1 MKLRTKVTLIISV
14 LLITIFT
21 SIFIFFYM
29 QNTAAIELK
38 EQTYVETLSGLIET
52 KRNAEL
58 ESTRLAV
65 ESIANNP
72 DIKLLFYNQDREGLT
87 KLLLPVFD
95 SIKDRVAQFQF
106 HLPDST
112 SFLRLHKIEKF
123 GDSLK
128 DFRFTVNEANSRKE
142 TVYGIEEGVAGYGL
156 RVVAPMFYDGK
167 HIGSVEYGNDFG
179 QEYLDNLKT
188 AYSMDAFLYRY
199 ELSDGII
206 KNDDT
211 SILAATLDSDP
222 YLVDNSDLLKLADMK
237 PILVIDKTSKSTG
250 IILIPNVDF
259 NGQVSSYTKFIM
271 DRSEIIASRQRLL
284 FVLLLSLF
292 IAVVLVVSIVY
303 MIIKLSLKNI
313 DKLVLGTQRLS
324 QGDFTLKCEVKSKD
338 EIGVLADG
346 FRTMIDSM
354 KLMILEVMSAIKSLD
369 ETSSSLVNSSSIME
383 TQNTSIT
390 HAASD
395 IAAGATSQA
404 EEAEKTLEITS
415 DLAEKLDSMKEM
427 LDRSILEVSDMS
439 KQTHLGNESVSN
451 LNESFTENMNAT
463 LKVGEGVNLLT
474 EKSKNISSIT
484 QTINSIA
491 VQTNLLA
498 LNAAIEAARAGES
511 GRGFAVVAD
520 EVRKLAEQSA
530 SATLE
535 IQTIIKEIE
544 NLIENIQ
551 KMMQITLQKSED
563 SKKLIQ
569 TSSYIFKDIDRS
581 SIDVKTSINGLNDYN
596 VLILDMMQHVLDSIQ
611 NISAVTEESAAAAQE
626 VHSVAQV
633 GTDEV
638 KLIIDVIKKLN
649 VLVEELDTSV
659 SRFKV

>member
-21 SIFIFFYM
+21 SIFIFFYT
-29 QNTAAIELK
+29 QNTTAIELK
-38 EQTYVETLSGLIET
+38 EQTYVETLSSLIET

-65 ESIANNP
+65 ESISNNP
-72 DIKLLFYNQDREGLT
+72 DIQLLFYNQDREGLT

-112 SFLRLHKIEKF
+112 SFLRLHKVEKF

-211 SILAATLDSDP
+211 SILAATLESDP
-222 YLVDNSDLLKLADMK
+222 YLVDNNDLLKLADKK

-271 DRSEIIASRQRLL
+271 DRSEIIASRQSLL
-284 FVLLLSLF
+284 FTLLLSLF

>member
-21 SIFIFFYM
+21 SIFIFFYT
-29 QNTAAIELK
+29 QNTTAIELK
-38 EQTYVETLSGLIET
+38 EQTYVETLSSLIET

-112 SFLRLHKIEKF
+112 SFLRLHKVEKF

-211 SILAATLDSDP
+211 SILAATLESDP
-222 YLVDNSDLLKLADMK
+222 YLVDNNDLLKLADKK

-271 DRSEIIASRQRLL
+271 DRSEIIASRQSLL
-284 FVLLLSLF
+284 FTLLLSLF

>member
-14 LLITIFT
+14 LLVTIFT
-21 SIFIFFYM
+21 SIFIFFYT

-38 EQTYVETLSGLIET
+38 EQTYVETLSSLIET

-72 DIKLLFYNQDREGLT
+72 DIQLLFYNQDREGLT

-112 SFLRLHKIEKF
+112 SFLRLHKLEKF

-179 QEYLDNLKT
+179 QEYLDNLKA

-199 ELSDGII
+199 ELSDKIV
-206 KNDDT
+206 KFDDT
-211 SILAATLDSDP
+211 SLLAATLDSDP
-222 YLVDNSDLLKLADMK
+222 YLVDNSELLKLADKK
-237 PILVIDKTSKSTG
+237 PMIVIDETSKSTG

-271 DRSEIIASRQRLL
+271 DRSDIIASRQRLL
-284 FVLLLSLF
+284 FTLLLSLF
-292 IAVVLVVSIVY
+292 IAVILVVSIVY
-303 MIIKLSLKNI
+303 MIIKLSLKDI

-324 QGDFTLKCEVKSKD
+324 QGDFTLKCEIKSKD

-369 ETSSSLVNSSSIME
+369 ETSGSLVNSSSIME
-383 TQNTSIT
+383 VQNTSIT

-395 IAAGATSQA
+395 IAAGAISQA

-439 KQTHLGNESVSN
+439 KQTRLGNESVSN

-463 LKVGEGVNLLT
+463 LQVGEGVNLLT

-581 SIDVKTSINGLNDYN
+581 SVDVKTSINGLNDYN

-649 VLVEELDTSV
+649 ELIGELDESV